1 MMTEKL
7 TIETMA
13 VSPWHSRA
21 YRKMKISFST
31 LVPWLTR
38 VSLASS
44 ARPNSGIS
52 WSTKITKP
60 MAVMKP
66 LKNGRL
72 STLSKN
78 PRRVSP
84 AMSIMAPDKAVATPT
99 TRAISVGS
107 SSPELPCMTLALTIA
122 PVSKEPAASGPT
134 TKRGQLPKMA

>member
-7 TIETMA
+7 TIETIA

-31 LVPWLTR
+31 LVPWLTP
-38 VSLASS
+38 VSLAYS

-60 MAVMKP
+60 MAVMNP

-78 PRRVSP
+78 PRRVIP
-84 AMSIMAPDKAVATPT
+84 ATKIMPPDMAVATPT
-99 TRAISVGS
+99 IRAVSVGS
-107 SSPELPCMTLALTIA
+107 SSPEFPCMTLALTIA
-122 PVSKEPAASGPT
+122 PVSREPAASGPT
-134 TKRGQLPKMA
+134 TRRGQLPRMA